1 MKIALQSYTDT
12 IDNRKHK
19 SKHSKKVLNNTIPYG
34 SVYWLVLLCVFMGYM
49 GKIMLVKSLLGYL
62 AFNTIFFFFF
72 NYILIDTI
80 R

>member
-62 AFNTIFFFFF
+62 AFNTIFFFLTTF
-72 NYILIDTI
+72 
-80 R
+80 

>member
-49 GKIMLVKSLLGYL
+49 GKIILVKSLLGYL
-62 AFNTIFFFFF
+62 AFNTIFFFF

>member
-62 AFNTIFFFFF
+62 AFNTIIFFF

>member
-62 AFNTIFFFFF
+62 AFNTIFFFFLTTF
-72 NYILIDTI
+72 
-80 R
+80 

>member
-62 AFNTIFFFFF
+62 AFNTIFFFF